1 MPKHKYVPKWHET
14 PFQHMRYTL
23 VTNQEQLDKLLLKM
37 ACKPK
42 LFEFLEGGA
51 HARVT
56 FLPDDSAI
64 VQFCNRNWTINQIHG
79 LLTHEAVHIWQELKL
94 KMGEENPSIEFEA
107 YSIQTIAQDLF
118 YMYEESEVTDV
129 VD

>member
-1 MPKHKYVPKWHET
+1 MTKKLRLPAWHET

-37 ACKPK
+37 ASKPK

-51 HARVT
+51 SARVN

-64 VQFCNRNWTINQIHG
+64 VQISNQTDWTINQIHS
-79 LLTHEAVHIWQELKL
+79 LLTHEAMHIWQEIK
-94 KMGEENPSIEFEA
+94 KRMGEENPSVEFEA
-107 YSIQTIAQDLF
+107 YSIQLITQDLF
-118 YMYEESEVTDV
+118 YLYDWSLGYD
-129 VD
+129 